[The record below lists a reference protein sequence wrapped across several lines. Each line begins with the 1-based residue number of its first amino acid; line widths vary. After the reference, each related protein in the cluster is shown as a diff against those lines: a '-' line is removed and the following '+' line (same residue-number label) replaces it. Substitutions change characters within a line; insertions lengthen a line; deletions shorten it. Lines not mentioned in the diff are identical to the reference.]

1 MSDDG
6 RTSYIAERITQ
17 ALDGWIFTPAV
28 DAVLNAPKS
37 RMVLMPSYGPMLPE
51 CMLLVQHPA
60 LSFCCGA
67 RTDKMC
73 TPDSGRFLQG
83 CWGEQDHAF
92 LPGAEQSL
100 HHSRPFPPRTFL
112 QRDLFHPLAFYLKR
126 MHTIFKCIVEIR
138 AGVSK
143 IMLFF

>member
-37 RMVLMPSYGPMLPE
+37 RMVLMPSYGPILPE

-60 LSFCCGA
+60 LIFVVV
-67 RTDKMC
+67 
-73 TPDSGRFLQG
+73 
-83 CWGEQDHAF
+83 
-92 LPGAEQSL
+92 
-100 HHSRPFPPRTFL
+100 
-112 QRDLFHPLAFYLKR
+112 LALIRCIHQILEDFYR
-126 MHTIFKCIVEIR
+126 G

-143 IMLFF
+143 IMLFCQVPNNPCTTLVNFPPALSCNEIYFILLLSILNECTRFLNASWKFVLG